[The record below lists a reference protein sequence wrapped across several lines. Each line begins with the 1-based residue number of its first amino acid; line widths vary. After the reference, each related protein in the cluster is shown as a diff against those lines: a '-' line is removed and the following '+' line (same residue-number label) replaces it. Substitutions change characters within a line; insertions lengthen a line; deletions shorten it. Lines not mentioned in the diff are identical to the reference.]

1 MATGHIKALFF
12 IWEVWTL
19 LSLKLLVDKAAVQ
32 LRGALITSGWHG
44 QKLSTLNS
52 SQQLKK
58 LEDRKKLQ
66 NCLSK
71 SEIENICYSLM
82 GLSNLITSSHCKC
95 SQDPNPLAHGRLPKA
110 SEVGNPF
117 RGESELSSDLELA
130 MNLRR
135 YVISLALP
143 KDFWPG
149 HLLTMETYD

>member
-1 MATGHIKALFF
+1 M
-12 IWEVWTL
+12 
-19 LSLKLLVDKAAVQ
+19 
-32 LRGALITSGWHG
+32 
-44 QKLSTLNS
+44 STLNS

-95 SQDPNPLAHGRLPKA
+95 SQDPNTLAHGRLPKA

-117 RGESELSSDLELA
+117 RGESVLRFRVSNESQALRHQPRPSQGLLA
-130 MNLRR
+130 WPFAHHGNLRQGC
-135 YVISLALP
+135 LCTNLC
-143 KDFWPG
+143 DFLSCVFLFLV
-149 HLLTMETYD
+149 HCLCSVQSTT